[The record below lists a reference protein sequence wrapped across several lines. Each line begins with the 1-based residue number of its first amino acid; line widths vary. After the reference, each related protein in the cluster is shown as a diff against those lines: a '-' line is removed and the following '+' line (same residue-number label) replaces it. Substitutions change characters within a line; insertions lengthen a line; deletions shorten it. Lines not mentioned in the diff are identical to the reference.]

1 MSQMLSHISR
11 EFVKEIGTR
20 SRGIYE
26 LLIPPAD
33 IFEDGSDLVVVLDI
47 AGFQKENIKM
57 RLTESALTVSAKRD
71 PVEKDGIT
79 YWEQRPLRIRKVIP
93 LPAKVSTDE
102 DIELTAKYENGVLT
116 IRLPMKGIG
125 KITVQ

>member
-1 MSQMLSHISR
+1 
-11 EFVKEIGTR
+11 
-20 SRGIYE
+20 
-26 LLIPPAD
+26 AD

-57 RLTESALTVSAKRD
+57 RLTESTLTVSAKRD